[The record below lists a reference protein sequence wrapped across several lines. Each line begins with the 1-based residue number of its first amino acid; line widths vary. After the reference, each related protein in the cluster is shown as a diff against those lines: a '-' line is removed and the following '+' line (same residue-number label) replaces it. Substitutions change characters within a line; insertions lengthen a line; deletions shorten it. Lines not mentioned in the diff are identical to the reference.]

1 MVTSPGPA
9 LSISAVAHAKLASRL
24 NAPASAAIFAA
35 VVTRVARV
43 LPACPAVIG
52 PAFFIE
58 GTLLPLLW
66 CRFGPP
72 VNEGGMAATRWS
84 ASTAGVAAAADEA
97 YDVACHVA
105 GASWAGPGE
114 AAAGRACTRL
124 PVRVSAWC
132 VCAGRSGRRL
142 ASCGRCGG
150 RLPSVADPTV
160 GWRCCTGRRR
170 DIAGCFWEASRQR
183 ENGFDTVENCERLL
197 ADM

>member
-1 MVTSPGPA
+1 
-9 LSISAVAHAKLASRL
+9 
-24 NAPASAAIFAA
+24 
-35 VVTRVARV
+35 
-43 LPACPAVIG
+43 
-52 PAFFIE
+52 
-58 GTLLPLLW
+58 
-66 CRFGPP
+66 
-72 VNEGGMAATRWS
+72 MAATRWS

-114 AAAGRACTRL
+114 AAAGRACTGL

-160 GWRCCTGRRR
+160 GWREVARAAGGTSRVASGRPPGSVKMVSILLRIVSACSPICNLIIER
-170 DIAGCFWEASRQR
+170 KVRPLRSRSDCSATSFCAEYPLGNGVIDARYAEASAQK
-183 ENGFDTVENCERLL
+183 GCVHLFYIFL
-197 ADM
+197 